1 MLHSFSEQSVSRQH
15 DTTAPRYLSSH
26 PRTAHTT
33 PHTSLI
39 QHFSH
44 LVSTAPFI
52 FCTLS
57 STMSLSMLSSP
68 SPPSSDDTAS
78 IASDA
83 PTRGTLPTD
92 VDAATGVVL
101 IQSEDLPA
109 STPIVQGP
117 SFSSPFTL
125 DSLLSSFLTTGFQAT
140 NLGLAVQEVNKMIT
154 WRLSHE
160 PLPEGETE
168 AEQPVP
174 RSTVRCTVFLAY
186 TSNMVSS
193 GVREVIRYLVQHR
206 MVDVLITTCGGIEED
221 IMKCLHPHFIG
232 DFHLDGATLR
242 RKGQNRIGNLIVPNK
257 NYVAFEAFLTP
268 LLDSMVERQ
277 VKDNVIQ
284 SPASFIR
291 EMGKAIN
298 DESSIYYWAYKNQIP
313 VFSPALTDGSIGD
326 MIFFHSS
333 ANTTPVPLILDIAA
347 DIRHLNDIALLADH
361 SGQIILGGG
370 LAKHHCCNAN
380 LMRNGADYSVYIN
393 TGVEYDGSDAG
404 ASPDEAVSWGKIR
417 MGATP
422 VKVWADA
429 TIAFPLLVSQTFAKL
444 HPNSPTKEAAT
455 GEGKDGKAANGKH

>member
-1 MLHSFSEQSVSRQH
+1 MSSSSSASSS
-15 DTTAPRYLSSH
+15 APSQ
-26 PRTAHTT
+26 PPTDE
-33 PHTSLI
+33 TST
-39 QHFSH
+39 S
-44 LVSTAPFI
+44 APDV
-52 FCTLS
+52 
-57 STMSLSMLSSP
+57 P
-68 SPPSSDDTAS
+68 A
-78 IASDA
+78 
-83 PTRGTLPTD
+83 RGTLPTD

-125 DSLLSSFLTTGFQAT
+125 DSLLSSLLTTGFQAT
-140 NLGLAVQEVNKMIT
+140 NLGLAIQEVNRMIT

-160 PLPEGETE
+160 PLPDGETE
-168 AEQPVP
+168 EEQPVP
-174 RSTVRCTVFLAY
+174 RSSVRCTVFLAY

-232 DFHLDGATLR
+232 DFHLDGQTLR
-242 RKGQNRIGNLIVPNK
+242 RKGQNRIGNLLVPNK
-257 NYVAFEAFLTP
+257 NYVAFEQFLTP
-268 LLDSMVERQ
+268 LLDAMVERQ
-277 VKDNVIQ
+277 VKEGVIQ

-298 DESSIYYWAYKNQIP
+298 DERSIYYWAYKHSIP

-333 ANTTPVPLILDIAA
+333 ARTTPTPLILDIAA
-347 DIRHLNDIALLADH
+347 DIRALNDLALLADR

-444 HPNSPTKEAAT
+444 HHNSPTRERTEGEAPA
-455 GEGKDGKAANGKH
+455 GKAMNGKA